1 MLVVV
6 VAMVEVVML
15 ALSVAAE
22 LLVEDFGALTT
33 VELLGQ
39 APNVNREPADKK
51 KGKHYK
57 RSKKSLITKIPRMPP
72 LLTTDILNAL

>member
-15 ALSVAAE
+15 PLPVAAE

-33 VELLGQ
+33 VKLLGP

-51 KGKHYK
+51 KEKHYK
-57 RSKKSLITKIPRMPP
+57 
-72 LLTTDILNAL
+72 